1 MAVVKDPGSVAS
13 QIDYL
18 KQHEILIDPRCKN
31 VIDEISAWQWMRD
44 ETTGEALDE
53 PTPFHDDA
61 MAALRYATEPLRR
74 AERRIRTLPK
84 NALGI

>member
-1 MAVVKDPGSVAS
+1 
-13 QIDYL
+13 
-18 KQHEILIDPRCKN
+18 
-31 VIDEISAWQWMRD
+31 MRD
-44 ETTGEALDE
+44 EATGEALDA
-53 PTPFHDDA
+53 PSPIHDDA